1 MQYKIHLDFRLTNY
15 YLLNYSITERTSLSI
30 KLRPLYFLPFFKL
43 VQDWLLVNFTHHS
56 ECFEFP
62 ILTLLFYLEL
72 SYFNLVMSYIL
83 FSEYSREIVLFSIT
97 YIASYLLDMGYRLIA
112 HCAVYCDYDN
122 SSILLSDN
130 ICTLSSIDFYIF
142 FNYITIIKKQPSK
155 SILLAD
161 YLSDN
166 SMTHDIVFIHMVK
179 M

>member
-1 MQYKIHLDFRLTNY
+1 MGLTAHKFPPSFRY
-15 YLLNYSITERTSLSI
+15 C
-30 KLRPLYFLPFFKL
+30 FL
-43 VQDWLLVNFTHHS
+43 
-56 ECFEFP
+56 EFQ

-83 FSEYSREIVLFSIT
+83 FSEYSREIALFSIT
-97 YIASYLLDMGYRLIA
+97 YIASYLLDMSYRLIV
-112 HCAVYCDYDN
+112 HCTVYYGYDN

-142 FNYITIIKKQPSK
+142 SIYITTYRKQPSK

-161 YLSDN
+161 YLSNN
-166 SMTHDIVFIHMVK
+166 SMIHDIVFIHMVK

>member
-1 MQYKIHLDFRLTNY
+1 
-15 YLLNYSITERTSLSI
+15 
-30 KLRPLYFLPFFKL
+30 
-43 VQDWLLVNFTHHS
+43 
-56 ECFEFP
+56 
-62 ILTLLFYLEL
+62 
-72 SYFNLVMSYIL
+72 MSYIL
-83 FSEYSREIVLFSIT
+83 FSEYSREIVLFGIT

-142 FNYITIIKKQPSK
+142 FNYITIIKKQPYKRIRMS
-155 SILLAD
+155 D